1 MMTDQSVDFLIGK
14 FRFHAKFE
22 ASSQGSIVNGG
33 FVLGVHRLHERD
45 QEIIIISESCGLF
58 LELLKGVATMA
69 RREQGRAFAH
79 IIPSEL
85 VSA

>member
-1 MMTDQSVDFLIGK
+1 MMADQSEDFLIGK

-22 ASSQGSIVNGG
+22 AGSQGSIVNGG

-45 QEIIIISESCGLF
+45 QEIVIVAERGGLF
-58 LELLKGVATMA
+58 LELLEGVAAVA